1 MNFLNDLKNHIDQLE
16 SALESSLASLP
27 ARVLATIKVDPSVS
41 VILLAIGVVAGAL
54 VVLL

>member
-1 MNFLNDLKNHIDQLE
+1 MNFLNDLKNHVDQLE

-41 VILLAIGVVAGAL
+41 IILLATGVVAGVLA
-54 VVLL
+54 VLL